1 MTKRAWCRGS
11 LIAIVKPFQIFNSL
25 TRTVER
31 FEPLDRSP
39 SPIVTLYSCG
49 PTVYLPQHLGNM
61 RAYVFVDTLRRALEF
76 NGYTVRHVMNI
87 TDVGHMTSDEDAG
100 EDKVEK
106 TARAEGKSPLE
117 VANFYIA
124 QFKRDCGAL
133 NIRLP
138 PDAPSDT
145 EVHPPQ
151 SALCRATDNIPA
163 MITLIERIIAHGYA
177 YTTPSGVYFDV
188 EKWRGPSR
196 IGHLSRQSLAEQHAG
211 QRLEHSADKRS
222 PHDFALWVLNQP
234 YHMMQWDSPWGRGY
248 PGWHIEC
255 SAMSMRYLGETID
268 IHTGGLD
275 HIPVHHENEIAQS
288 ESATG
293 HPFVRYFVHNAFLTG
308 MAGAKISKSAGKF
321 PVLDDLVDD
330 DINPPAFRMLCLS
343 AKYRSELAFNIREIE
358 AMELNLNYLDEFCFK
373 AHQMG
378 AMGVT
383 DSAWVT
389 NYLERFH
396 EELNNDLNTPSALA
410 IALEMV
416 NEANRRNDLMALN
429 TLLRLDD
436 VLGLGL
442 SARLKES
449 LTEERS
455 LGLVELESL
464 QVERERAR
472 AVRDYNRADELR
484 ALIHRKA
491 HELGYELRDTPSGKS
506 IFMPKR
512 GRT

>member
-1 MTKRAWCRGS
+1 
-11 LIAIVKPFQIFNSL
+11 
-25 TRTVER
+25 
-31 FEPLDRSP
+31 
-39 SPIVTLYSCG
+39 
-49 PTVYLPQHLGNM
+49 
-61 RAYVFVDTLRRALEF
+61 
-76 NGYTVRHVMNI
+76 
-87 TDVGHMTSDEDAG
+87 
-100 EDKVEK
+100 
-106 TARAEGKSPLE
+106 
-117 VANFYIA
+117 
-124 QFKRDCGAL
+124 
-133 NIRLP
+133 
-138 PDAPSDT
+138 
-145 EVHPPQ
+145 
-151 SALCRATDNIPA
+151 
-163 MITLIERIIAHGYA
+163 
-177 YTTPSGVYFDV
+177 
-188 EKWRGPSR
+188 
-196 IGHLSRQSLAEQHAG
+196 
-211 QRLEHSADKRS
+211 
-222 PHDFALWVLNQP
+222 
-234 YHMMQWDSPWGRGY
+234 
-248 PGWHIEC
+248 
-255 SAMSMRYLGETID
+255 MSMRYLGETID